1 LGPTPFYSRRDMAVS
16 CCNVALPPL
25 RALLRGAIACLALLT
40 AVPAPAQTLAEALSE
55 AYLTNPDL
63 KAARAQLNAVN
74 EQRPIALGGW
84 LPTVTLGGG
93 PLLSRTINTVPT
105 PEFFPGSRV
114 NDANFVAN
122 VSQPITSGGREFAQ
136 LHLSENQIRQQRAA
150 LLASEETVLGNA
162 ATAFMNVLADEE
174 LLDFS
179 RHYRDALRQVEVGMS
194 RLTDVGDR
202 TLGELA
208 LTRERLADAEARVI
222 GARSALEQ
230 ARADY
235 RRVIGDFPGTLRM
248 PQPLAILPGSLQD
261 AEAIARR
268 ANADVVQ
275 AAYARRAAEN
285 QISIERA
292 ALLPSLAVVGRLQ
305 RDWKVSQELPP
316 FASPS
321 GVYDTAY
328 LSLQLTMPLY
338 QSGAEYARVRAAEK
352 SAQQALFQL
361 DSARR
366 AAVSAIVQSW
376 QQREAAQATLAA
388 YSLQIG
394 QAQIAVVQFERQLA
408 IGVAST
414 LDVLASYQ
422 DLLTAQTN
430 LANARHDRIVADF
443 ALLRNIGGL
452 TARTL
457 HLPVAYYDP
466 EGDYQQI
473 KWKIFGLSVSNIQ

>member
-1 LGPTPFYSRRDMAVS
+1 MAVLCRTIS
-16 CCNVALPPL
+16 PPL
-25 RALLRGAIACLALLT
+25 REFVTTALACWALLH
-40 AVPAPAQTLAEALSE
+40 AVPAPAQTLTDALSE

-93 PLLSRTINTVPT
+93 PLLSRTVNTVPT
-105 PEFFPGSRV
+105 PDFVPGSRV
-114 NDANFVAN
+114 NDKNLVANF
-122 VSQPITSGGREFAQ
+122 SQPITSGGREFAQ
-136 LHLSENQIRQQRAA
+136 LHLSANQIRQQRAA

-162 ATAFMNVLADEE
+162 AAAFMNVLTDAE

-179 RHYRDALRQVEVGMS
+179 RHYRDALRQVEEGMS
-194 RLTDVGDR
+194 RLMDVGDR

-208 LTRERLADAEARVI
+208 LTRERLADAEARVV
-222 GARSALEQ
+222 GARSTLEQ
-230 ARADY
+230 ARAVY
-235 RRVIGDFPGTLRM
+235 RRVIGDFPGTLKM
-248 PQPLAILPGSLQD
+248 PQPLTILPRTLQD

-275 AAYARRAAEN
+275 AAYARRGAEN

-292 ALLPSLAVVGRLQ
+292 ALLPSLSVVGRLQ
-305 RDWKVSQELPP
+305 RDYQISQEGPP
-316 FASPS
+316 LFSPS
-321 GVYDTAY
+321 GTYDTAY
-328 LSLQLTMPLY
+328 LALQLTVPLY

-366 AAVSAIVQSW
+366 DAVSAIVQSW
-376 QQREAAQATLAA
+376 QQLEAAQATLTLF
-388 YSLQIG
+388 SHQVE
-394 QAQIAVVQFERQLA
+394 QAQIASAQFQRQLA
-408 IGVAST
+408 IGVASALEV
-414 LDVLASYQ
+414 LDSYQ

-430 LANARHDRIVADF
+430 LANARRDRIVADF
-443 ALLRNIGGL
+443 AVLRDIGGL
-452 TARTL
+452 TARSL
-457 HLPVAYYDP
+457 RLPVAYHDP

-473 KWKIFGLSVSNIQ
+473 KWKIFGLSVEKIQ